1 MIFQLKNGRLLNR
14 TLPVLVWLV
23 SLVFVVFLFQK
34 QSANIELKGIA
45 FSYEQIIN
53 TTETGYLRSV
63 PVTLYQE
70 VKKGDTLAIIEENT
84 VATEEYLNTLLQAQ
98 QATAESELE
107 QLKAE
112 LEAAEDRLRIAR
124 FEREN
129 EITTMERRLAVDLE
143 RARLRVLEI
152 KSALEPDRLTLKDLE
167 VETEIVKS
175 LIKEHAAEAYELQ
188 KAQAKYDILKEKV
201 YQTEQLLAQAQKDYE
216 SAQIRKDEFEQSI
229 LISPQ
234 LSDKELAPIR
244 KAILVQEKKIA
255 ELIRQRDI
263 IILTAPFDGIVNT
276 LNCKSGQTVVCGD
289 AIMTIIKP
297 TPEVITA
304 WVPQKDMERFLQNM
318 KVKVIS
324 QNSHRQSF
332 VSQVSHISPSLEL
345 IPQRLWQNPSIPE
358 WGRSIQIPIQPNFVC
373 SHNEIV
379 GIKAVL

>member
-1 MIFQLKNGRLLNR
+1 MIFQLKIGRLLNR

-23 SLVFVVFLFQK
+23 SLVFVVFLFQQ

-53 TTETGYLRSV
+53 TTETGYLQSV

-70 VKKGDTLAIIEENT
+70 VKKGDTLAVIKENT
-84 VATEEYLNTLLQAQ
+84 VAREEYINTLLQAQ
-98 QATAESELE
+98 QATAETELE
-107 QLKAE
+107 RLKAE

-143 RARLRVLEI
+143 MARLRVLEI

-216 SAQIRKDEFEQSI
+216 SAQIRKDEFKQSI

-234 LSDKELAPIR
+234 LSDKESAPIR

-263 IILTAPFDGIVNT
+263 IILTAPFDGIVNM
-276 LNCKSGQTVVCGD
+276 LNCKSGQTVVRGD

-304 WVPQKDMERFLQNM
+304 WVPQKNMERFAQNT
-318 KVKVIS
+318 KVKVVS
-324 QNSHRQSF
+324 QNSHHQSF
-332 VSQVSHISPSLEL
+332 VSQVSHISPSVEL

-379 GIKAVL
+379 GIKTVL